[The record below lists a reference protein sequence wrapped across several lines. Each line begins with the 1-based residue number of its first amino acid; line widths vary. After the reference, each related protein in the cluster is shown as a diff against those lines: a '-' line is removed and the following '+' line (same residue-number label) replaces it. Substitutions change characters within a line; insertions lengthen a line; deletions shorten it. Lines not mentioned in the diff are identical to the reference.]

1 MKAKRTI
8 TRALLIIIVGAAVL
22 VIIGAGSPKN
32 AVRTELFLS
41 GHATLAFK
49 CHPEKDTEL
58 SQTQHAP
65 VWSIERK
72 YSYLDS
78 SGSYYEQEFKI
89 HHFLFLNFATSIPP
103 SA

>member
-8 TRALLIIIVGAAVL
+8 TRALLIAIVGAAVL

-32 AVRTELFLS
+32 AVRTEIVLS
-41 GHATLAFK
+41 GHATLASK
-49 CHPEKDTEL
+49 CHPEKDTVMSKEE
-58 SQTQHAP
+58 HAP
-65 VWSIERK
+65 VWFIERK

-78 SGSYYEQEFKI
+78 SGSYYEQDFKI
-89 HHFLFLNFATSIPP
+89 HQFLFLNFATSISP